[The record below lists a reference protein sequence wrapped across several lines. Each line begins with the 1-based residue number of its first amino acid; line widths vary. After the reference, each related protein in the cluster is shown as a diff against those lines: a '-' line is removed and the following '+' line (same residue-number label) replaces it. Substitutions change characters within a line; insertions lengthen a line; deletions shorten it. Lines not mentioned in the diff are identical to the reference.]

1 MKKLTLIAD
10 VLLISLSAGLFL
22 PNSTINMAK
31 YQSDNNKS
39 LITEKDNITPE
50 EVMDNQIP
58 DELYDVGNEDQWY
71 ISQAVRRAVDKEEAD
86 NNAEL
91 FRKDDTSIV
100 NCREIKDKED
110 NILRYIYKYSDGG
123 YCISGSDIGYR
134 SASYT
139 QLKYEYYIPTQY
151 GIKMSDESWYQL
163 DELDDL
169 SKEDCLADV
178 SNILAELEIE
188 VCDEPDIYVIDVDS
202 QKKVKAKLQLTS
214 ELDDWT
220 KDDECYCMIFKR
232 KLDNQT
238 MSDVAFDNI
247 LKSGVPTQVKVIYG
261 KQGLIYLDTS
271 YQYDFITKEDVKDKV
286 ISYDTAVNIAMTKYG
301 YVSEQ
306 NIIRAELQYIPQVT
320 GGDGIDYNTR
330 YEIAPYWVIVIEIP
344 SVIGENASKN
354 EIIFVNA
361 IDKTVYK
368 DTFSNVIR

>member
-247 LKSGVPTQVKVIYG
+247 LKSGVPTQVKVI
-261 KQGLIYLDTS
+261 
-271 YQYDFITKEDVKDKV
+271 
-286 ISYDTAVNIAMTKYG
+286 SYDTAVNIAMTKYD